1 MPAGS
6 RLQDALS
13 RLPLG
18 LAPFR
23 VIRNV
28 HPVITLWAG
37 GVQDAESHLPLLP
50 CLGPAGYRTF
60 SPIYPPAMVSSV

>member
-1 MPAGS
+1 MPEGG

-13 RLPLG
+13 CLPLG
-18 LAPFR
+18 LAPFD

-28 HPVITLWAG
+28 HPVINLWAG
-37 GVQDAESHLPLLP
+37 GVQDAESHLRPLP
-50 CLGPAGYRTF
+50 CLGQAGYRMF